1 MWRVLCKGI
10 SMSRMSTCS
19 WNLPEVAQGG
29 SSVVLFC
36 TAVVVVGIAVVGAA
50 VVGAAVV
57 GAAVVG
63 VAVVDG
69 CNVVNLL
76 VD

>member
-19 WNLPEVAQGG
+19 WHLPEVAQGG

-36 TAVVVVGIAVVGAA
+36 TAVVVVGIAVVDAA
-50 VVGAAVV
+50 VVGA
-57 GAAVVG
+57 
-63 VAVVDG
+63 AVVDG